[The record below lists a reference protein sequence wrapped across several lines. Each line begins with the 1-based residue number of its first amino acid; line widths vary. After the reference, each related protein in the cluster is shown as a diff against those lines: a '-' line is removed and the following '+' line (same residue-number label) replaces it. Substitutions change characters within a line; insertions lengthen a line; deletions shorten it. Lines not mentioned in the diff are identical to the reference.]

1 LESAAALRSTPGVRG
16 AYDDWLGAGLDVR
29 GQLGH
34 SRVSMVEEV
43 YLGRQSQES
52 RVAAA
57 WEGVD
62 PMAAG
67 KGVGI
72 YGPGDGREAAFAL
85 VRELARES

>member
-1 LESAAALRSTPGVRG
+1 
-16 AYDDWLGAGLDVR
+16 
-29 GQLGH
+29 
-34 SRVSMVEEV
+34 MVEEV